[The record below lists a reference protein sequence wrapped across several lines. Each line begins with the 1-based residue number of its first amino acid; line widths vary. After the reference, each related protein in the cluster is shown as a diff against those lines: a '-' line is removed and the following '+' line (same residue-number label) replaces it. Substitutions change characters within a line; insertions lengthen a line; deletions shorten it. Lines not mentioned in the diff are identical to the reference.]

1 MWNTYL
7 VKSFVANVTL
17 VCLFTRMSEAMIL
30 VVSFLMKSF
39 PTVFAN
45 PRFVP
50 IVYSHVRVQGGTSV
64 ECFTAGHAFVWLL
77 VGVDNFVSAKC
88 RGLSESFSTHLAY
101 KWPCSWK

>member
-1 MWNTYL
+1 M
-7 VKSFVANVTL
+7 V
-17 VCLFTRMSEAMIL
+17 L

-45 PRFVP
+45 PRFVS

-88 RGLSESFSTHLAY
+88 
-101 KWPCSWK
+101 